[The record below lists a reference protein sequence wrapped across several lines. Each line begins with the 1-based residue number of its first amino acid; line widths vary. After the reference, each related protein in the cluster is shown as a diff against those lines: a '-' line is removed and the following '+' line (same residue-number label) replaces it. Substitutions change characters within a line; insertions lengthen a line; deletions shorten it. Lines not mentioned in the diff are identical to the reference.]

1 MKLNQIPEGHET
13 KYVGVL
19 TSQQKD
25 SLLGQEFGTDSYF
38 NPIQDADDNWIISIQ
53 EINNVV
59 NTEFIW
65 IKDLDIIL
73 FNPKPYPDLFL

>member
-38 NPIQDADDNWIISIQ
+38 NSIQDADDNWIISIQ